1 MRVFEDDGG
10 NAWDVVVGRESYGTV
25 VAMFFPKSG
34 SELPRQALLDVK
46 PTDEGTRMLR
56 DLSMEALRALLRDS
70 VQRET

>member
-46 PTDEGTRMLR
+46 STDEGTRMLR